1 MTTEDIIVHIFYLV
15 DERMK
20 TVKRVPQTHLYPS
33 EIVTIGILFALKG
46 GHFRAF
52 YRWLKRDFAPLFAG
66 VPDRTNLQRLLK
78 SHQQHCDALL
88 AEASVLTVTDSYP
101 IELIFPIRQGR
112 SERQVGK
119 KNKDKGRWS
128 IGIKLCWLVNTF
140 GQVVGWQWATMNRP
154 DQDFHPLIEA
164 QQDDSIVLADL
175 GFRCKD
181 GIPANLK
188 LCAKGTW
195 NDRMVIETIFSML
208 TVVCKAKKMH
218 HRVQAYLE
226 ARLAYMAA
234 MFNVLL
240 HLFHHLHPDADPYQ
254 LSIAEFSL

>member
-1 MTTEDIIVHIFYLV
+1 MTTEDIIIHIFCLV
-15 DERMK
+15 DESLKEAR
-20 TVKRVPQTHLYPS
+20 RVPQTHLYLS

-52 YRWLKRDFAPLFAG
+52 YRWLKRDYEALFAG
-66 VPDRTNLQRLLK
+66 LPDRTNLQRLLK
-78 SHQQHCDALL
+78 THQHHCDALL
-88 AEASVLTVTDSYP
+88 AETSILSVTDSYP

-112 SERQVGK
+112 SEQQVGK

-140 GQVVGWQWATMNRP
+140 GREVGWQWVTMNRP
-154 DQDFHPLIEA
+154 DQDFHPLIETVNE
-164 QQDDSIVLADL
+164 DSIVLADL

-181 GIPANLK
+181 GIPTNLK

-195 NDRMVIETIFSML
+195 NDRMLIETIFSML

-218 HRVQAYLE
+218 HRLQPYLE

-240 HLFHHLHPDADPYQ
+240 DLFHQLHPEASPYQ
-254 LSIAEFSL
+254 VSIAEFSL